1 MRCVSCGN
9 SGSFNPRPH
18 ARGDQSSTQTLLSRL
33 VSIHAPTRG
42 ATCFYGNGE
51 ELIKFQST
59 PPREGR
65 RSSTRTLRPNC
76 CFNPRPHAR
85 GDKLRTY
92 GGKLTE
98 FQSTPPREGR
108 HLVHAD
114 GKATLFVSIHA
125 PARGATFEEGLNV
138 RDLKFQST
146 PPRGG
151 RHYLR
156 QY

>member
-1 MRCVSCGN
+1 MEFLIECVGFNPRPHARDDLLLMVAALLFS
-9 SGSFNPRPH
+9 SFNPRPH

-125 PARGATFEEGLNV
+125 PTRGATN
-138 RDLKFQST
+138 
-146 PPRGG
+146 
-151 RHYLR
+151 
-156 QY
+156 